1 MTVRGENQWP
11 YTGTSTGRSRGE
23 LPAVYGEFLMAA
35 VTVDIRRRA
44 LADRVLCWPRI
55 SLAV

>member
-11 YTGTSTGRSRGE
+11 YTGTSNDRSRGE

-35 VTVDIRRRA
+35 VSV
-44 LADRVLCWPRI
+44 VSC
-55 SLAV
+55 